1 MFLVL
6 TPVSSVIQ
14 RVPGGVPLVPGGAR
28 PGDDLPTPRPLDLGV
43 VEHGVLPSLR
53 GLSATERQLNTIVSW
68 GDICITTY
76 YLILSSL
83 NRENHHKTKIK
94 TKMNMEVI

>member
-6 TPVSSVIQ
+6 TPVSSVVQ

-53 GLSATERQLNTIVSW
+53 GLSGTERQLNTIVSW
-68 GDICITTY
+68 GGHITKY